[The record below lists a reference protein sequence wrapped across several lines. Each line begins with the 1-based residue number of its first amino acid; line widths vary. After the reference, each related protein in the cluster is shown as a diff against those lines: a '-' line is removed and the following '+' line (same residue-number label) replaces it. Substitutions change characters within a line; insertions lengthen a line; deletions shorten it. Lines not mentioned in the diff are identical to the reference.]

1 MLNPAIYSN
10 IYDKLIKITVSSY
23 FQSRLTVQHC
33 YKELKTFGTNSL
45 QGSNEINSPFALIYR
60 HNNQIGLEC

>member
-1 MLNPAIYSN
+1 M
-10 IYDKLIKITVSSY
+10 TVSSY

-33 YKELKTFGTNSL
+33 YKELKTFGKNSL

-60 HNNQIGLEC
+60 HNNQIGLGVEGVNKLFYNVVD